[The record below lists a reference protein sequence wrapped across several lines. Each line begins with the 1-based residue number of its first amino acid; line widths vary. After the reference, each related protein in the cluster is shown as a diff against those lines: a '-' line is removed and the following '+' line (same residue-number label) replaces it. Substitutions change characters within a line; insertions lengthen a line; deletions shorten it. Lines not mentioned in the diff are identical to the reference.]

1 MTKNSKEFFVKD
13 KGYIFRMNLLYEKC
27 HMDSNN
33 LSTHLLNLFMK
44 EAYFSPIMD
53 APKELK

>member
-13 KGYIFRMNLLYEKC
+13 IGYIIRMNLLHKKF

-33 LSTHLLNLFMK
+33 LSTYLLNLFMK